1 MITVT
6 IIAKNEEKK
15 IGQAIESVQWAD
27 EILVI
32 DSGSTD
38 GTVAIARQFQAR
50 VIDQS
55 WLGYGKQKNFAQ
67 SLAKND
73 WVLNIDADE
82 RVPASLKHEIL
93 QAIQAHPEARGFS
106 FPRKTF
112 YLGRWIQ
119 HGGWYPNRIVR
130 LARRQFA
137 TWTEPELHE
146 CLQVDGP
153 VIELQEPLEHFS
165 FDSIQYHVFKNLQF
179 AQLAA
184 QDLKHQQKKP
194 SIFKL
199 LFKPWGKFLEVY
211 FYKMGFLDGLAG
223 WVIAINSSYCVFLR
237 YAFLLESKIRL
248 SKDP

>member
-93 QAIQAHPEARGFS
+93 QAIHCLLYTSPS
-106 FPRKTF
+106 PR
-112 YLGRWIQ
+112 
-119 HGGWYPNRIVR
+119 
-130 LARRQFA
+130 
-137 TWTEPELHE
+137 
-146 CLQVDGP
+146 D
-153 VIELQEPLEHFS
+153 
-165 FDSIQYHVFKNLQF
+165 
-179 AQLAA
+179 
-184 QDLKHQQKKP
+184 
-194 SIFKL
+194 
-199 LFKPWGKFLEVY
+199 
-211 FYKMGFLDGLAG
+211 
-223 WVIAINSSYCVFLR
+223 
-237 YAFLLESKIRL
+237 
-248 SKDP
+248 